1 MIEVPYTYVSTVNI
15 SVWDL
20 MTNLIELAC
29 EGTIAT
35 LTMNTAEN
43 RHNPEFLQ
51 IFNQH
56 LDSIETD
63 KAIKAVVLASSS
75 DKNWS
80 LGIDLAWM
88 SEPSNTPEIIAD
100 FMTQVT
106 GLLKRIVTFPM
117 PIIAALNGHTYGNG
131 AVLACACDFRFM
143 KSDRGFFCF
152 PEVDVLV
159 PFFPSMLPLIG
170 KAVPR
175 PFFNRL
181 AMTGQ
186 RVNANQLLEQQVIE
200 TCFDDAAALQAG
212 VMEFAASFN
221 KNRWIYGQNKSQIN
235 KAILGAMNED
245 DPKFIEQTS
254 KILWQGMQKK

>member
-1 MIEVPYTYVSTVNI
+1 MN
-15 SVWDL
+15 
-20 MTNLIELAC
+20 NLIELVC
-29 EGTIAT
+29 QDTIAT

-43 RHNPEFLQ
+43 RQNPEFLQ
-51 IFNQH
+51 AFHQQ
-56 LDSIETD
+56 LDSIEAD
-63 KAIKAVVLASSS
+63 KAIKAVILTSSS
-75 DKNWS
+75 VKNWS

-88 SEPSNTPEIIAD
+88 SQPANTPEIIAD
-100 FMTQVT
+100 FMTAVT

-131 AVLACACDFRFM
+131 GVLACACDFRFM
-143 KSDRGFFCF
+143 KADKGYFCF

-186 RVNANQLLEQQVIE
+186 RVNAQQLLSQKVIE
-200 TCFDDAAALQAG
+200 ASFEDAESLNAG
-212 VMEFAASFN
+212 VLEFAKTFN
-221 KNRWIYGQNKSQIN
+221 KNRWIYGQNKSQMN
-235 KAILGAMNED
+235 KSILDAMKNED
-245 DPKFIEQTS
+245 PEFILQTS
-254 KILWQGMQKK
+254 KVLWLGMQKK